1 MQFTSL
7 KIHIL
12 KTKFWQ
18 KITNLG
24 GLMPVL
30 VEYSLCT
37 QKNGFVEL
45 VGGDIIISE
54 RGTYIRRIW

>member
-1 MQFTSL
+1 MQFSGL

-12 KTKFWQ
+12 KTKFGK

-24 GLMPVL
+24 GLMHIL

-37 QKNGFVEL
+37 QKNEFVEF
-45 VGGDIIISE
+45 VGG
-54 RGTYIRRIW
+54 YIRERDIY